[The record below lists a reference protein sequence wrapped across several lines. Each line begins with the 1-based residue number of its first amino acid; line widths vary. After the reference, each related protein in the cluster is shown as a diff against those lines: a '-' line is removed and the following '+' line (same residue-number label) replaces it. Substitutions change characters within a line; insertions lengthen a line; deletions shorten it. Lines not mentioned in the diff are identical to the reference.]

1 MKLTPRREKLRNDA
15 HAKLKKQAR
24 SMQRDATALT
34 GGALETGSIVQYN
47 LANFD
52 LAKVDKKVLTC
63 VVVDVRT
70 FKSGNACTY
79 KIATKHGVL
88 DKWIHHSY
96 LTPKPGLTRKQMD
109 LDKAYAK
116 WRGMPSLPQR
126 SLAIFAS
133 IVGGQGMG
141 KKSCGCKGKCNTR
154 TCSCFKAGRHCGSSC
169 HGGKTNKNCLN
180 CPESVNLFLPA
191 GVEPVVGPPGNK
203 DDVAIV

>member
-1 MKLTPRREKLRNDA
+1 MKLTPRQEKLRNDA

-47 LANFD
+47 LADFD

-70 FKSGNACTY
+70 YKSGNACTY

-96 LTPKPGLTRKQMD
+96 LTSKPGLTRKQMD
-109 LDKAYAK
+109 YWTRPMPNGGACLAY
-116 WRGMPSLPQR
+116 RRDLLQSLLQ
-126 SLAIFAS
+126 SLAARVWGRKAVDVKGNAILGHVRALRQEGTVVQVVTGERQTR
-133 IVGGQGMG
+133 IV
-141 KKSCGCKGKCNTR
+141 
-154 TCSCFKAGRHCGSSC
+154 
-169 HGGKTNKNCLN
+169 
-180 CPESVNLFLPA
+180 
-191 GVEPVVGPPGNK
+191 
-203 DDVAIV
+203 